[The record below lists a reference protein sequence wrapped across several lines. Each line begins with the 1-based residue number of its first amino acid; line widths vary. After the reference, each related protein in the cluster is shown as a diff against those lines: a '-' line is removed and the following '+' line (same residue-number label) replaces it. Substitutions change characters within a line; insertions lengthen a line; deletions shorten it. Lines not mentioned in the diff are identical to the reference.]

1 LQNLNQMILKI
12 NRHFRF
18 FLPMVGIL
26 ISGIAKGQTVTTD
39 SLSLNA
45 IISEVTS
52 NHPMVK
58 KAMEDL
64 NVSDAKIGL
73 AESNYLPNV
82 DFTSS
87 YSRIGPIST
96 ISIPDMGSF
105 SFVPHDNYS
114 AAINVNQTIYD
125 FGKTEKSVL
134 LEKQGKELTLR
145 SVEQV
150 KQKLSQAV
158 IANYYT
164 LVYLQEALKI
174 KEEQLKTLNEH
185 LNYVKKKQET
195 GSATQYEI
203 LTTEVRISNIENQ
216 KTDLETARQ
225 VQVCQ
230 LNSLLGKPE
239 STSQQVKMELS
250 NLVLSTQNDAIIAF
264 AIQNRDEMK
273 LASEKTKLA
282 QLRYNLTTY
291 QNKPVVNAFL
301 SGGIK
306 NGYTPYLYDPKANF
320 VAGFGVKVPIFDGKR
335 KMYNLAQ
342 AQSFIQTNDQDTEIA
357 RRGIVNEVVESEA
370 NVKASQKK
378 VEQGELQLRQA
389 TQAYSLAK
397 VRFDSGVITN
407 LELLE
412 GSTAVSESRLQLL
425 KARIDY
431 TVSLYKLKSATGERL
446 Y

>member
-1 LQNLNQMILKI
+1 MILKI
-12 NRHFRF
+12 NRHVRF
-18 FLPMVGIL
+18 FLPLIGIL
-26 ISGIAKGQTVTTD
+26 IIGTAKGQTVSND
-39 SLSLNA
+39 SLTLNA
-45 IISEVTS
+45 IIGEVTA

-58 KAMEDL
+58 KALEDL

-73 AESNYLPNV
+73 AESNYKPNV
-82 DFTSS
+82 NFESS
-87 YSRIGPIST
+87 YTRIGPVSSIT
-96 ISIPDMGSF
+96 IPDMGTF
-105 SFVPHDNYS
+105 SFVSHDNYS
-114 AAINVNQTIYD
+114 AAFNVNQTIYD
-125 FGKTEKSVL
+125 FGKTEKNVL
-134 LEKQGKELTLR
+134 LEKQGKELTLQT
-145 SVEQV
+145 VEQV

-174 KEEQLKTLNEH
+174 KDEQLKTLNEH
-185 LNYVKKKQET
+185 LNFIKKKLET

-203 LTTEVRISNIENQ
+203 LTTQVRISTIENQ
-216 KTDLETARQ
+216 KIDLETARQ
-225 VQVCQ
+225 IQVCQ

-239 STSQQVKMELS
+239 STSQKVKNELNVS
-250 NLVLSTQNDAIIAF
+250 LSGMQNDALISA
-264 AIQNRDEMK
+264 AMQNRDEMK
-273 LASEKTKLA
+273 LASEKAKLA
-282 QLRYNLTTY
+282 QLRYNLTDM
-291 QNKPVVNAFL
+291 QNKPVVSAFF

-320 VAGFGVKVPIFDGKR
+320 AAGFGVKVPIFDGKR
-335 KMYNLAQ
+335 RVYNLAQ
-342 AQSFIQTNDQDTEIA
+342 AQSAIQSNDQDTEIA
-357 RRGIVNEVVESEA
+357 RRGIVNEVVEGEA
-370 NVKASQKK
+370 NVKASLKK
-378 VEQGELQLRQA
+378 VEQGGLLLRQA

-425 KARIDY
+425 KAKIDY

>member
-1 LQNLNQMILKI
+1 MILKI

-18 FLPMVGIL
+18 ILPFIGIL
-26 ISGIAKGQTVTTD
+26 ILGSAKGQALSGD

-45 IISEVTS
+45 IIQEVTA

-73 AESNYLPNV
+73 AESNYKPTVN
-82 DFTSS
+82 FESS
-87 YSRIGPIST
+87 YARIGPVSSIT
-96 ISIPDMGSF
+96 IPDMGTF

-114 AAINVNQTIYD
+114 ATFNVNQTIYD

-134 LEKQGKELTLR
+134 LEKQGKELTLQT
-145 SVEQV
+145 VEQV

-174 KEEQLKTLNEH
+174 KDEQLKTLNEH
-185 LNYVKKKQET
+185 LNFIKKKQET

-203 LTTEVRISNIENQ
+203 LTTQVRISTIENQ

-239 STSQQVKMELS
+239 STNQQVKKELGVS
-250 NLVLSTQNDAIIAF
+250 LPNLQNEALISSAM
-264 AIQNRDEMK
+264 QNRDEMK
-273 LASEKTKLA
+273 LASEKAKLA
-282 QLRYNLTTY
+282 QMRYNLTGL
-291 QNKPVVNAFL
+291 QNKPVVNAFF

-320 VAGFGVKVPIFDGKR
+320 AAGFGVKVPIFDGKR
-335 KMYNLAQ
+335 KVYNLAQ
-342 AQSFIQTNDQDTEIA
+342 AQSAIQTNDQDTEIA
-357 RRGIVNEVVESEA
+357 RRGIVNEVVEGEA
-370 NVKASQKK
+370 NVSASKKK

-397 VRFDSGVITN
+397 ISFDSGVITN
-407 LELLE
+407 LELLD
-412 GSTAVSESRLQLL
+412 GSTSVSESRLQLL
-425 KARIDY
+425 KAKIDY

>member
-1 LQNLNQMILKI
+1 
-12 NRHFRF
+12 
-18 FLPMVGIL
+18 
-26 ISGIAKGQTVTTD
+26 
-39 SLSLNA
+39 
-45 IISEVTS
+45 
-52 NHPMVK
+52 MVK
-58 KAMEDL
+58 KAIEEL

-82 DFTSS
+82 DFATS
-87 YSRIGPIST
+87 YSRVGPIPT
-96 ISIPDMGSF
+96 IHIPDMGSF

-114 AAINVNQTIYD
+114 AVFNVNQTIYD
-125 FGKTEKSVL
+125 FGKTEKNVL
-134 LEKQGKELTLR
+134 LEKQGKELNLR
-145 SVEQV
+145 AVEQI

-174 KEEQLKTLNEH
+174 KDEQLAMLNEH
-185 LNYVKKKQET
+185 LNFIKKKQET

-203 LTTEVRISNIENQ
+203 LTTQVRISTIENQ

-225 VQVCQ
+225 TQVCQ

-239 STSQQVKMELS
+239 STNQQVKKELNNS
-250 NLVLSTQNDAIIAF
+250 LPGLQYDALITSAM
-264 AIQNRDEMK
+264 QNRDEIK
-273 LASEKTKLA
+273 LASEKAKLA
-282 QLRYNLTTY
+282 QLRYNLTSY
-291 QNKPVVNAFL
+291 QNKPVLNAFL

-320 VAGFGVKVPIFDGKR
+320 TAGVGLKVPIFDGKR

-342 AQSFIQTNDQDTEIA
+342 AQSAIQSNDQETELA
-357 RRGIVNEVVESEA
+357 RRGIVNEVVEGEA
-370 NVKASQKK
+370 NVKAALKK
-378 VEQGELQLRQA
+378 VEQGELQLTQA
-389 TQAYSLAK
+389 TQAYALAK

-412 GSTAVSESRLQLL
+412 GSTAISESRLLLL
-425 KARIDY
+425 KAKIDY
-431 TVSLYKLKSATGERL
+431 TVSLFKLKSATGERL

>member
-1 LQNLNQMILKI
+1 MILKI
-12 NRHFRF
+12 NKYFRF
-18 FLPMVGIL
+18 ILPVFGIL
-26 ISGIAKGQTVTTD
+26 IIGIANGQTLSSD

-45 IISEVTS
+45 IIVEVTA
-52 NHPMVK
+52 NHPLVK

-73 AESNYLPNV
+73 ANSNYQPNV

-87 YSRIGPIST
+87 YSRMGPIST
-96 ISIPDMGSF
+96 ITIPDMGSF

-114 AAINVNQTIYD
+114 AAVNVNQTIYD
-125 FGKTEKSVL
+125 FGKTEKNVL

-174 KEEQLKTLNEH
+174 KDEQLKTLNEH
-185 LNYVKKKQET
+185 LNFIKKKQET

-203 LTTEVRISNIENQ
+203 LTTDVRISSIENQ
-216 KTDLETARQ
+216 KTDMETALQ
-225 VQVCQ
+225 VQICL

-239 STSQQVKMELS
+239 STNQRVKKDL
-250 NLVLSTQNDAIIAF
+250 NVTATVLENDVLINSAM
-264 AIQNRDEMK
+264 QNRDEMK
-273 LASEKTKLA
+273 LASEKSKLA
-282 QLRYNLTTY
+282 QLRYNLTGL
-291 QNKPVVNAFL
+291 QNKPVLNAFL
-301 SGGIK
+301 TGGIK
-306 NGYTPYLYDPKANF
+306 NGYTPYLYDPRVNF
-320 VAGFGVKVPIFDGKR
+320 VAGFGLKVPIFDGKR

-342 AQSFIQTNDQDTEIA
+342 AQSAIQSNDQETEIA
-357 RRGIVNEVVESEA
+357 RRGIVNEVVEGEA

-389 TQAYSLAK
+389 IQAYSLAK
-397 VRFDSGVITN
+397 ARFDAGVITN

-425 KARIDY
+425 KAKIDY
-431 TVSLYKLKSATGERL
+431 TVSQYKLKSASGERL